1 MSEFKKIFEPLKIG
15 SLEIPN
21 RIVMSPMVTH
31 YATDNGTVT
40 QRNIDYYVERAK
52 GGIGLITVEATFVD
66 LKSLEHHMLGIYD
79 DKMVPGLKK
88 LVDAVHKAG
97 GLISIQLIHKGR
109 LAKSGTTNTLT
120 RWSFTWPMATS

>member
-109 LAKSGTTNTLT
+109 LAKSGTTNGL
-120 RWSFTWPMATS
+120 RIQ